1 MEGYTSPAV
10 LEELTSVLSNPKF
23 TLTNQEIDDAKDYYI
38 TVLVTVR
45 PRLKLNIVKENP
57 EDNKVLECVVEANA
71 DFIVTG
77 DKHLIG
83 IGEYR
88 GIRIMRAAEFLRIIK
103 GSNSK

>member
-57 EDNKVLECVVEANA
+57 K
-71 DFIVTG
+71 T
-77 DKHLIG
+77 
-83 IGEYR
+83 
-88 GIRIMRAAEFLRIIK
+88 IRCWSVQLKPMPT
-103 GSNSK
+103 S